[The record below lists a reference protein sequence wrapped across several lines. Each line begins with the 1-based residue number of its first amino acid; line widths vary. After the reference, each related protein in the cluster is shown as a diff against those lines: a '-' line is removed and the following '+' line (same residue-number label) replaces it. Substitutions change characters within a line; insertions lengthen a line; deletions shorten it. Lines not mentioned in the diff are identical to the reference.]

1 MTNKLRVEELRCQLS
16 KRGLSAAGTKPIL
29 VQRLESALQE
39 ESKPLKDE
47 NDDSTGKKKQGDS
60 KMDDP
65 NRRQK
70 IKAVEDLRDSAAPLG
85 FSSSRL
91 WAVPEKGLKDEF
103 EDKEET
109 EENDTSENT
118 LVSNEDKG
126 TAALDQY
133 LPAHIKAEYHVLK
146 HRGDIYDATLNQTNI
161 GDNSNKFYAI
171 QALESNDG
179 TKFMIYN
186 RWGRV
191 GIKGQDKFQ
200 GSYIS
205 RDDAIREFKS
215 KFFAKTRNQ
224 WSKRKEFVGHPKCY
238 TWLEM
243 DYDVDKGLEH
253 QKEPNSIMEI
263 QLQSTKLDPR
273 IADFISLISNIGMM
287 EQQIMGLGYNA
298 KRLPLGKLSKST
310 IMKGYDVLRR
320 IADFIDQP
328 DKGKLEQLSGEFY
341 TIIPHDF
348 GFRKM
353 SEFIIDNSYTLKS
366 KLEMLEALG
375 QIEVAASSFKDSIYK
390 QEDTLYS
397 HYQSLRCE
405 LIPLEV
411 GSEEFLM
418 IERYIHNTGRDL
430 RYNIEIVQM
439 FRVSREGENEKFKKF
454 NNTNNRMLLWHGS
467 RLTNWTGILSKG
479 LLIAPP
485 GAPVSSHRFGKG
497 VYFADMFSKSCRYA
511 FNLSPESVLVL
522 SEVAL
527 GDMNELLTYDCYADK
542 LPKGKLSTKGV
553 GRIEPDPSETLILE
567 DGVVVPLGK
576 AVETTEPKGGCW
588 RNEYIVYNVD
598 QIRMRYLVRI
608 KRS

>member
-1 MTNKLRVEELRCQLS
+1 MANKLRVEELRRELS
-16 KRGLSAAGTKPIL
+16 KCGLSAAGTKPNL
-29 VQRLESALQE
+29 LSFKKFRLMRMLLQVQRLESALKE
-39 ESKPLKDE
+39 ENKPLKDD
-47 NDDSTGKKKQGDS
+47 NDDSAGEKRQRDS
-60 KMDDP
+60 KLDDS

-70 IKAVEDLRDSAAPLG
+70 IKAVEDLRYVLQ
-85 FSSSRL
+85 
-91 WAVPEKGLKDEF
+91 KGLKDEF

-109 EENDTSENT
+109 EENDAVENT
-118 LVSNEDKG
+118 LVSKSDKG

-133 LPAHIKAEYHVLK
+133 LPVHIEAEYHVLK
-146 HRGDIYDATLNQTNI
+146 HQGDIYDATLNQTNR
-161 GDNSNKFYAI
+161 GDNNNKFYAI
-171 QALESNDG
+171 QAL
-179 TKFMIYN
+179 
-186 RWGRV
+186 
-191 GIKGQDKFQ
+191 
-200 GSYIS
+200 
-205 RDDAIREFKS
+205 
-215 KFFAKTRNQ
+215 
-224 WSKRKEFVGHPKCY
+224 CY

-243 DYDVDKGLEH
+243 DYDVDKGLED

-273 IADFISLISNIGMM
+273 IADFISLIANIGMM
-287 EQQIMGLGYNA
+287 EQQMMGLGYNA
-298 KRLPLGKLSKST
+298 KKLPLGKLSKST
-310 IMKGYDVLRR
+310 IIKGYDVLRR

-328 DKGKLEQLSGEFY
+328 DKGKLEEFY

-353 SEFIIDNSYTLKS
+353 CEFIIDNPYTLKS

-375 QIEVAASSFKDSIYK
+375 QIEVATSLLEDSIYK

-397 HYQSLRCE
+397 HYHCLCCE

-411 GSEEFLM
+411 DSEEFPM

-439 FRVSREGENEKFKKF
+439 FRVSREGENEQFKKF
-454 NNTNNRMLLWHGS
+454 NSTNNRMLLWHGS

-479 LLIAPP
+479 LRIAPP
-485 GAPVSSHRFGKG
+485 EAPVSGCSFGKG
-497 VYFADMFSKSCRYA
+497 VYFADMFSQSWPYV

-527 GDMNELLTYDCYADK
+527 GDMNELLTCDCYADK

-553 GRIEPDPSETLILE
+553 GRIVPDPSEALILE

-576 AVETTEPKGGCW
+576 AVETREPKVDCW
-588 RNEYIVYNVD
+588 QNEYIVYNVD
-598 QIRMRYLVRI
+598 QIRMRYIVRI
-608 KRS
+608 KHS

>member
-171 QALESNDG
+171 QA
-179 TKFMIYN
+179 
-186 RWGRV
+186 
-191 GIKGQDKFQ
+191 
-200 GSYIS
+200 
-205 RDDAIREFKS
+205 
-215 KFFAKTRNQ
+215 
-224 WSKRKEFVGHPKCY
+224 
-238 TWLEM
+238 
-243 DYDVDKGLEH
+243 
-253 QKEPNSIMEI
+253 
-263 QLQSTKLDPR
+263 
-273 IADFISLISNIGMM
+273 
-287 EQQIMGLGYNA
+287 LGYNA